1 MSPPLHAF
9 AGYGLELEYMI
20 VDRHSLAV
28 RPIAD
33 ELLRSMAG
41 RQVSEYVDGEVAL
54 SNELVMHLIELKNI
68 RPQFALDL
76 KALCS
81 SFQSEVSHVNAMLAP
96 MQAQLMP
103 AAMHPWMNPL
113 VETRLWPHDNAAI
126 YQAYDRI
133 FGCSRHGWANL
144 QSMHLNLPF
153 ADDREFARLHAAVRL
168 LLPILPALA
177 ASSPYAEGTHPGYLD
192 CRMQNYCTHQI
203 RVASTVAEVIPETS
217 TSRAGYDA
225 EIIQPMY
232 REIAPLDPDG
242 VLRYEWLNVRGA
254 VPRFERSAIEIR
266 VLDLQECPLA
276 DCAIAA
282 AVINLAG
289 MLYDEQYSALA
300 AQQQIATG
308 DLAQIMRACIRDAD
322 QAPIEHAGYL
332 ALLGFPRSRCEARE
346 LWQHILA
353 TLRWDHV
360 RQRPEWSAALEL
372 MLEQGPLARRIL
384 RATGV
389 AAPRSRLEDVYRSLC
404 ACLAE
409 GTMFHG

>member
-1 MSPPLHAF
+1 MSTPLHAF
-9 AGYGLELEYMI
+9 AGYGIELEYMI

-33 ELLRSMAG
+33 ELLRNMAG
-41 RQVSEYVDGEVAL
+41 RQVSEHIDGEVAL

-113 VETRLWPHDNAAI
+113 AETRLWPHDNAAI
-126 YQAYDRI
+126 YQAYNRI
-133 FGCSRHGWANL
+133 FDCKRHGWANL

-153 ADDREFARLHAAVRL
+153 ADDREFSRLHAAVRL
-168 LLPILPALA
+168 VLPILPALA
-177 ASSPYAEGTHPGYLD
+177 ASSPYAEGMHDGYLD
-192 CRMQNYCTHQI
+192 YRMENYRTHQI
-203 RVASTVAEVIPETS
+203 RVASTVAEVIPETA
-217 TSRAGYDA
+217 TSRAGYA
-225 EIIQPMY
+225 AQIIEPMY

-242 VLRYEWLNVRGA
+242 TLRHEWLNVRGA

-289 MLYDEQYSALA
+289 MLYDGQYSALA
-300 AQQQIATG
+300 AQQQMAT
-308 DLAQIMRACIRDAD
+308 DDMVRIMRACIRDAD
-322 QAPIEHAGYL
+322 RASIEHAGYL
-332 ALLGFPRSRCEARE
+332 GLLGFPRGRCEAGE
-346 LWQHILA
+346 LWQHVLA
-353 TLRWDHV
+353 TLRWDRV
-360 RQRPEWSAALEL
+360 AQRGEWSKALDL
-372 MLEQGPLARRIL
+372 ILEQGPLARRIL
-384 RATGV
+384 RATG
-389 AAPRSRLEDVYRSLC
+389 AAPKRPRIDSVYRQLC

-409 GTMFHG
+409 GTMFHD